1 MPEQLIYTSAPRG
14 LVAGRSGHCTVA
26 HTAGMREA
34 LRLQLEKWSYYQHHA
49 LTGGKDRPIYSYRI
63 TEIRGS
69 HYYVLSK
76 IQDSGLDFTGR
87 TNFVAH
93 HLVFTPEEIRQF
105 PSPPII
111 LRDWKGWVAS
121 WSREPQLLE
130 KEDWSGLPT
139 IQGSVSIPAKNWLG
153 LTGDAV
159 NGYGLLEARA
169 GIAFRVDGLLERE
182 ILTLFAESLALL
194 ELPGPRGDFRGSAW
208 QYTFTTSM
216 QEQDNPADYRWRCLF
231 SDNPASSRFA
241 GPDSKNLIDVR
252 PARVSNQEGI
262 FARKGPQAPK
272 FVKQPQNVT
281 LTLGETTTLSAE
293 AEGVPTPQ
301 YQWFSVDRNGN
312 SQEIRGATGPEFFV
326 HNPPLG
332 TSRYLVR
339 AINPLGA
346 VDSNVAALSIE
357 HAKSASPAR
366 TSSQARPEIDVQP
379 VAQKPKTAHGT
390 TARDNANQ
398 GTWREPTEVYGKRN
412 PVWEIAKITCVI
424 LICFVVLG
432 VLAIGVRQIQP
443 FWKSKVKTPTPDQI
457 AEKTNGVPALGPTNP
472 NPASESSN
480 TVKTPPQINRK
491 LPQEW
496 ESIAFGQIL
505 EASASLA
512 DTRPA
517 KFTLSARATG
527 PSHMWD
533 NSLFVHQPFSELFR
547 AIPDYTDPT
556 PADCYVGIMWRA
568 SVETNSAFCFIG
580 RNATETIACHRDA
593 NGEFKTLLEL
603 LEPELQSKQILFSIS
618 HVTNS
623 LKLGFGSSPHLRPSH
638 LDFDQKVDPG
648 SRVGFAIF
656 LGPTNIHYEA
666 KIILTGKK

>member
-432 VLAIGVRQIQP
+432 VLAIGVRQIQQSGKRKGLSMP
-443 FWKSKVKTPTPDQI
+443 KISEPTKPTPTKSGSSETQPLKEVMELPKELPEKWVFRHIGSTANKESKLVQKTKPQTLKISASATGFSKNGDNLFYMGPDAFSKLFSASI
-457 AEKTNGVPALGPTNP
+457 IILDTSKP
-472 NPASESSN
+472 NPKDSLVGVMVRESDDPKSPFVFIGVSP
-480 TVKTPPQINRK
+480 TRKMKVLHRDETGKYHDEIK
-491 LPQEW
+491 LPDAPEGPVYFKVEQGPL
-496 ESIAFGQIL
+496 ESTLTYSFDGKKFEPIRHPNIPFDVPQFRIG
-505 EASASLA
+505 LA
-512 DTRPA
+512 ISSGSVT
-517 KFTLSARATG
+517 KT
-527 PSHMWD
+527 
-533 NSLFVHQPFSELFR
+533 V
-547 AIPDYTDPT
+547 
-556 PADCYVGIMWRA
+556 RA
-568 SVETNSAFCFIG
+568 SF
-580 RNATETIACHRDA
+580 TIYAD
-593 NGEFKTLLEL
+593 
-603 LEPELQSKQILFSIS
+603 
-618 HVTNS
+618 
-623 LKLGFGSSPHLRPSH
+623 
-638 LDFDQKVDPG
+638 DP
-648 SRVGFAIF
+648 
-656 LGPTNIHYEA
+656 P
-666 KIILTGKK
+666 